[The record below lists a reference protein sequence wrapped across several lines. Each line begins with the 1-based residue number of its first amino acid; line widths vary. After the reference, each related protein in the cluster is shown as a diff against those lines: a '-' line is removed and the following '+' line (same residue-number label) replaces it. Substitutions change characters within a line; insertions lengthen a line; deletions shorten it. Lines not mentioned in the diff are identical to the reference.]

1 VSIPKEDNTI
11 VQDATLPREESEII
25 SHTTQSEEV
34 VLSNTE
40 ESEQV

>member
-1 VSIPKEDNTI
+1 MSIAKEDNTI
-11 VQDATLPREESEII
+11 VQDSHLLQEESEII